1 MTDAPTP
8 VPEDQLP
15 GHHPDVDQDKPDPAR
30 LPPGTERRFAF
41 VFDPVNLALGAP
53 FGVTPWT
60 SDVRVTSRDLI
71 VRYGP
76 WTLRTP
82 VANVAGTEE
91 TGPYDLV
98 KIAGPPRVSL
108 ADRGISFATRTVGGL
123 CICFREPVPAVL
135 PLHLG
140 LVKHPAAT
148 VTVEGAGEL
157 ARLLEG

>member
-1 MTDAPTP
+1 VTDTPTP
-8 VPEDQLP
+8 A
-15 GHHPDVDQDKPDPAR
+15 PDG
-30 LPPGTERRFAF
+30 GTERRFAF

-60 SDVRVTSRDLI
+60 TEVRVTSADLI

-82 VANVAGTEE
+82 RANVAGTTP
-91 TGPYDLV
+91 TGPYDLM
-98 KIAGPPRVSL
+98 KIAGPARVSL
-108 ADRGISFATRTVGGL
+108 ADRGISFATRTEGGL
-123 CICFREPVPAVL
+123 CIRFHEPVPAAL

-140 LVKHPAAT
+140 LVRHPAAT
-148 VTVEGAGEL
+148 VTVEAAGEL

>member
-1 MTDAPTP
+1 VTDTPTP

-15 GHHPDVDQDKPDPAR
+15 GHHPDVEQDKPAPTR
-30 LPPGTERRFAF
+30 LPAGTERRFAF
-41 VFDPVNLALGAP
+41 AFDPVNFALGAP

-60 SDVRVTSRDLI
+60 SEVRVTSADLI
-71 VRYGP
+71 ISYGP

-82 VANVAGTEE
+82 LANVAGTAT

-98 KIAGPPRVSL
+98 RIAGPPRVSL
-108 ADRGISFATRTVGGL
+108 ADRGISFATRASGGL
-123 CICFREPVPAVL
+123 CIRFREPVPAIL

-140 LVKHPAAT
+140 LVRHPAAT
-148 VTVEGAGEL
+148 VTVEADGEL